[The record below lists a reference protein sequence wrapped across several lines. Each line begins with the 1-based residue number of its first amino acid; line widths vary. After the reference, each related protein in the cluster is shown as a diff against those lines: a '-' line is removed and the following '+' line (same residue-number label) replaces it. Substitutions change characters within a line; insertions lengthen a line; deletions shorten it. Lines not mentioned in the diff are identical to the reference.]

1 MCIRDR
7 YDFVDTADVEDVFQT
22 RESITY
28 KKVKLEQLGMKAE
41 EKIIYIP
48 EMESVLIIYQ
58 DITKE
63 EKAKEKHY
71 NPVSYT
77 HLYILETEIEIRGET
92 R

>member
-1 MCIRDR
+1 
-7 YDFVDTADVEDVFQT
+7 
-22 RESITY
+22 
-28 KKVKLEQLGMKAE
+28 MKAE

-71 NPVSYT
+71 NLKNGDSGDGT
-77 HLYILETEIEIRGET
+77 ACH
-92 R
+92 

>member
-1 MCIRDR
+1 M
-7 YDFVDTADVEDVFQT
+7 
-22 RESITY
+22 
-28 KKVKLEQLGMKAE
+28 KLEQLGMKAE

-71 NPVSYT
+71 NLKWRRWRWHSVSLT
-77 HLYILETEIEIRGET
+77 NR
-92 R
+92 